1 MNMNHLEI
9 KHLLRE
15 ISSINKK
22 YEGFESITGE
32 NYNVFRIL
40 KVDTNEVRMHSAFI
54 ASLLDPSGTH
64 GQGDQFLK
72 HFLKTCQINYELT
85 DSLNK
90 SIVDVEVSGKN
101 GRIDIVLKLSSGDVL
116 VIENKI
122 YAGDQPQ
129 QLVRYKTAY
138 PECHLIYL
146 TLTGSDPNDNSITNL
161 ELNTALEKGTDFIT
175 ISYKDEIINW
185 LIECRKVATN
195 HPILRETITQY
206 INLIKHLTL
215 QNMSTQN
222 KTEIIETVIS
232 NPDNIESAQNIF
244 GLWPEI
250 KLTIVGKLKDKII
263 EVASELNLEV
273 DFDDIQLGKRNSTFW
288 FYKEGWDVCFSFSF
302 AKELERLITGIQL
315 LDGEKDIDD
324 ELKNKI
330 KNSLIHL
337 GLGQEYNYGDWI
349 FVSDFDIWE
358 ETEWKDLLNE
368 IPEEIKKAVAKMYA
382 LLTDVLK

>member
-1 MNMNHLEI
+1 MNLLEI

-22 YEGFESITGE
+22 YVGLESVTGE

-54 ASLLDPSGTH
+54 ASLLDPNGTH
-64 GQGDQFLK
+64 GQGDEFLK
-72 HFLKTCQINYELT
+72 YFLKTCQINYEGT
-85 DSLNK
+85 NSLKK
-90 SIVDVEVSGKN
+90 SSVFVEVGGKS
-101 GRIDIVLKLSSGDVL
+101 GRIDIVIKLSNDDIV

-122 YAGDQPQ
+122 YAGDQSQ
-129 QLVRYKTAY
+129 QLVRYKTTY

-146 TLTGSDPNDNSITNL
+146 TLTGSDPDDNSITNL

-185 LIECRKVATN
+185 LIECRKVATS

-206 INLIKHLTL
+206 INLVKHLTL

-232 NPDNIESAQNIF
+232 NPDNIESAQNIY

-250 KLTIVGKLKDKII
+250 KLSIIGKLKDKII
-263 EVASELNLEV
+263 EVANELNLEV
-273 DFDDIQLGKRNSTFW
+273 EFEDIRLGKRDSTFW
-288 FYKEGWDVCFSFSF
+288 FYREDWDVCFSFYF
-302 AKELERLITGIQL
+302 AKESERLITGIQL
-315 LDGEKDIDD
+315 LDSEKDIDD
-324 ELKNKI
+324 ELKNQI
-330 KNSLIHL
+330 RSRLTNL
-337 GLGQEYNYGDWI
+337 GLGQEYNYENWI
-349 FVSDFDIWE
+349 FVSDFDFWE
-358 ETEWKDLLNE
+358 DTEWKNLLKE
-368 IPEEIKKAVAKMYA
+368 IPGEIKKAVVQMQS
-382 LLTDVLK
+382 LLKDVLK

>member
-1 MNMNHLEI
+1 MSHLEI

-54 ASLLDPSGTH
+54 ASLLDPNGTH
-64 GQGDQFLK
+64 GQGDEFLK
-72 HFLKTCQINYELT
+72 HFLKICQINYELT
-85 DSLNK
+85 DCLNK
-90 SIVDVEVSGKN
+90 SLVDVEVSGKN
-101 GRIDIVLKLSSGDVL
+101 GRIDIVLKLSNGDVV

-129 QLVRYKTAY
+129 QLVRYKTTY

-146 TLTGSDPNDNSITNL
+146 TLTGSDPNENSITNL

-175 ISYKDEIINW
+175 VSYKDEIINW

-215 QNMSTQN
+215 QNMSNQN
-222 KTEIIETVIS
+222 KVEIIETVIS
-232 NPDNIESAQNIF
+232 NPDSIESAQNIY

-250 KLTIVGKLKDKII
+250 KLSIIGKLKDKII
-263 EVASELNLEV
+263 EIANELNLEV
-273 DFDDIQLGKRNSTFW
+273 DFEDIRLGKRDSTFW
-288 FYKEGWDVCFSFSF
+288 FYKKGWDVCFSFYF
-302 AKELERLITGIQL
+302 PKESEKLITGIQL
-315 LDGEKDIDD
+315 LDDEKVIDD
-324 ELKNKI
+324 ELRNLI
-330 KNSLIHL
+330 KSRLTNL
-337 GLGQEYNYGDWI
+337 GLGQEYNYEYWI
-349 FVSDFDIWE
+349 FASDFNVWE
-358 ETEWKDLLNE
+358 ETEWKNLLNE
-368 IPEEIKKAVAKMYA
+368 IPDEIKKTIVQMHS
-382 LLTDVLK
+382 LLTDVLN

>member
-1 MNMNHLEI
+1 MNHLEI

-22 YEGFESITGE
+22 YEGLESVTGE

-54 ASLLDPSGTH
+54 ASLLDPNGTH
-64 GQGDQFLK
+64 GQGDEFLM
-72 HFLKTCQINYELT
+72 HFLKICQIKYELI
-85 DSLNK
+85 DSLSK

-101 GRIDIVLKLSSGDVL
+101 GRIDIVLKLSNGDVI
-116 VIENKI
+116 VVENKI

-129 QLVRYKTAY
+129 QLVRYKTTY

-146 TLTGSDPNDNSITNL
+146 TLTGSDPDENSITNL

-215 QNMSTQN
+215 QNMSVQN
-222 KTEIIETVIS
+222 KREIIDAIIG
-232 NPDNIESAQNIF
+232 NPDNIEAAENIN
-244 GLWPEI
+244 GLWYDI
-250 KLTIVGKLKDKII
+250 KLSVIDSLKPQIVSIGKD
-263 EVASELNLEV
+263 LNLKVEFEEGV
-273 DFDDIQLGKRNSTFW
+273 RLGKKSSTFW
-288 FYKEGWDVCFSFSF
+288 FFRDEWEVCFSFYF
-302 AKELERLITGIQL
+302 KNDFNNIITGVQL
-315 LDGEKDIDD
+315 MNSDKDINN
-324 ELKNKI
+324 ELKEKI
-330 KNSLIHL
+330 KLRLTSLNL
-337 GLGQEYNYGDWI
+337 GEIYNYDNWI
-349 FVSDFDIWE
+349 FVSDFEIWA
-358 ETEWKDLLNE
+358 ETEWKDIRQD
-368 IPEEIKKAVAKMYA
+368 IPSEIKKG
-382 LLTDVLK
+382 LLRMKGLIEDLL